1 MHMKDFGFYFR
12 LGWDH
17 IMTLDAL
24 DHLLFVAALSAI
36 YVLRDWKQVL
46 ILITAFTIG
55 HATTLVLAT
64 REWLVVNSAW
74 VEFLVAITIVATA
87 IANLFQK
94 NFTPRT
100 IRINYFL
107 ALFFGLIHGLAFAN
121 ILREILAAD
130 QNFTLSL
137 FAFSLGLEVGQV
149 LVVLFMLVLALIAL
163 NLLRVQRRDWVIF
176 VSAAVFSLALQ
187 MALERMPRKEK
198 PRENFEVYQSQTL
211 NTQYT

>member
-1 MHMKDFGFYFR
+1 MHMKDFGFYLH
-12 LGWDH
+12 LGWEH
-17 IMTLDAL
+17 IMTPDAL
-24 DHLLFVAALSAI
+24 DHILFVAALSAI

-64 REWLVVNSAW
+64 KQWVMVNSSW
-74 VEFLVAITIVATA
+74 VEFLVALTIVVTA
-87 IANLFQK
+87 ISNLFQK
-94 NFTPRT
+94 NFTHRT
-100 IRINYFL
+100 IRINYGL

-130 QNFTLSL
+130 QNFTASL
-137 FAFSLGLEVGQV
+137 FAFSLGLELGQI
-149 LVVLFMLVLALIAL
+149 LVVLLVLVLAFIAL
-163 NLLRVQRRDWVIF
+163 NLLRVQRRDWVLF

-187 MALERMPRKEK
+187 MALERRPKREAPK
-198 PRENFEVYQSQTL
+198 ENFEVHYSQTL